1 MAPTLVKIANSAYP
15 RIVAAIRYVPTLIVP
30 ALMVLLAGGVAH
42 AQSLMVIP
50 VNLQMAPEQRATT
63 LAVINRGDTETS
75 IQIRA
80 YVWNQQS
87 GDDQLAA
94 SDAVIV
100 SPPLASIA
108 PGATQVVRLILRQPP
123 QGREATYRIL
133 LDQIPPPAAPGIVR
147 VVLRMSIPIFAQP
160 TSHAVSRVQFHIERK
175 AGQSYLVALND
186 GGRHDA
192 VRDVVLR
199 TSDGRKLT
207 TNSNAS
213 PYILA
218 GATRRWLIASQG
230 SMPLPNETLRLTA
243 RADAGAIERQ
253 VSVAAAQ

>member
-1 MAPTLVKIANSAYP
+1 MAPTLVTAANSAYL
-15 RIVAAIRYVPTLIVP
+15 RRVAAIGLAPVLV
-30 ALMVLLAGGVAH
+30 ALLAGGAVH

-63 LAVINRGDTETS
+63 LAVINRGDSETS

-80 YVWNQQS
+80 YVWNQTS

-160 TSHAVSRVQFHIERK
+160 TSHAVSRVQFHIERN
-175 AGQSYLVALND
+175 AGQAYLVALND

-192 VRDVVLR
+192 IRDVVLR

-230 SMPLPNETLRLTA
+230 SVPLPNETLRLTA